1 MQQPVA
7 DELAG
12 SETAALLGGELPG
25 PAHQLSGDHDGI
37 GVVISGAFGQDMPDG
52 DEQLASNGD
61 DSDALGLTACQTL
74 KFSFPMGMG
83 VDSRPGTLDEHAAQV
98 TAALLSDV
106 PIAVGLTGSVD
117 PRAEARVAHQFL
129 GGGEAEDGANRSQD
143 HHCGEQCEAGE
154 LHEIGQ
160 LFTPR
165 GGHAEPPQLGVQVGK
180 LLAEMLQGGDV
191 VARAEA
197 LGGRGVQVGSPLP
210 VVLGEEVARWG
221 SEVMT
226 VEDAVQ
232 AILGGSPLFDQGVAM
247 GEQGTEFADRW
258 RGYPDLRDEVG
269 GQQLGELDSV
279 VLVGLDG
286 GGNPLDLQ
294 GIGDDGSPSRSV
306 PGQRSHHSSRIG
318 YRFRAQI
325 QLHSN
330 NNRMNPTALAGAQIG
345 GLTRFQSA
353 F

>member
-12 SETAALLGGELPG
+12 SETATLLRGELPG
-25 PAHQLSGDHDGI
+25 PTHQLSGDHDGV
-37 GVVISGAFGQDMPDG
+37 GVVSGSAFGQDMPNG

-106 PIAVGLTGSVD
+106 PIAMHLTGSVD

-129 GGGEAEDGANRSQD
+129 GGGETRDVANGTQD
-143 HHCGEQCEAGE
+143 RHCGEQREAGE

-160 LFTPR
+160 LFSPR
-165 GGHAEPPQLGVQVGK
+165 GGHTEPPQLGVQVGK

-197 LGGRGVQVGSPLP
+197 LGGGDVESGPPVA
-210 VVLGEEVARWG
+210 VVLGEEVTRWG
-221 SEVMT
+221 SEVVA

-258 RGYPDLRDEVG
+258 RGYPDLGDEVG
-269 GQQLGELDSV
+269 GQQLGEFDSV
-279 VLVGLDG
+279 VFVGLDG
-286 GGNPLDLQ
+286 GGSNPLDLQ
-294 GIGDDGSPSRSV
+294 EIGDDGTP
-306 PGQRSHHSSRIG
+306 H
-318 YRFRAQI
+318 
-325 QLHSN
+325 
-330 NNRMNPTALAGAQIG
+330 
-345 GLTRFQSA
+345 
-353 F
+353 